1 VCHAASVVTV
11 VLTVFVDV
19 VAAGATDAGRRM
31 PLRKSSFCNTS
42 PALLTGTTIADI
54 DLKVSDPTT
63 NDDVKQPAMKRS
75 ASNVERCFTER
86 RARTLGA
93 DVVDSCSDLMELLE
107 VPDPDLGSGEFVRSR
122 SQRGRRRSRVTI
134 EGLTDSR
141 ERVTPSPTCSATSDT
156 TDCDD
161 LPPSLSRSGPGRW
174 SLRERQTSRGTS
186 SPPLRASARW
196 ARNMATRSSQDT
208 DRPTSVGRRF
218 SDDCTATEI
227 ERLLESPDY
236 SLEQRRQ
243 ARRQQQSSPSV
254 LTTSDL
260 DDNQHEPPTPDRMT
274 RWTPIVGDGSQ
285 SSSLSGNCSR
295 RDQLIDAAINRRRSS
310 MCDVDRT
317 IHDVEEIGKQID
329 GVVSEAATASDNE
342 DIDSDNEEEP
352 THLRRSAT
360 LPRRWRCRG
369 QISNV
374 ENPMEEI
381 PEFPLGQKYH
391 QRGIPLVLDSQTL
404 HSDAANSN
412 SSTET
417 GATVKAQSYGNT
429 DDVQVR
435 ASAHLAEIPGVS
447 LTSTSVALDTR
458 ELGQPVQSDSPVMT
472 ADETTTTSRPTSAEF
487 DTEST
492 SSGSRDEGFESA
504 VDSGMSSSRSYPDFD
519 VLQLDDQPPPSPRA
533 LTVKSGAATPCDGD
547 ESVSAGT
554 SFFARSIDSL
564 VLPHQELVISGDTI
578 DIDQPDTDSSVQDTS
593 ESQSIAKST
602 DQPTCVSKGSASNK
616 KSGSSKSLFLANLT
630 ARLARPRKSTSS
642 VNQSGSST
650 DKQNGTDAK
659 QPASSSAAV
668 TRTGGPSTGT
678 VTGTGA
684 KSAFVR
690 GSLLRATMPASL
702 RNVQTK
708 KSSTAPE
715 PPQRTTSNSNSIQT
729 AHRSSPATARQLR
742 VATSRNESL
751 SAARKSHGEITS
763 KTDKQINEQTPAV
776 PARGRVATGEQ
787 SKNRDRARSTG
798 QEAQGGRDKLV
809 MYKAVEKT
817 TKSSSSTVSNS
828 RKQVVNTNNEVYRTQ
843 RLVSFNTPQQSR
855 KFRF

>member
-1 VCHAASVVTV
+1 MWHAASVVTV

-107 VPDPDLGSGEFVRSR
+107 VRDPDLGSGEFVRSR

-186 SPPLRASARW
+186 SPPLSASARW

-254 LTTSDL
+254 STTSDL
-260 DDNQHEPPTPDRMT
+260 DDNQHEPPTPGRMT

-295 RDQLIDAAINRRRSS
+295 RDQLIDAAINRRLSS

-317 IHDVEEIGKQID
+317 
-329 GVVSEAATASDNE
+329 
-342 DIDSDNEEEP
+342 
-352 THLRRSAT
+352 
-360 LPRRWRCRG
+360 WRCRG

-684 KSAFVR
+684 KSTAFVR

-715 PPQRTTSNSNSIQT
+715 PPQRTTWNSNSIQT
-729 AHRSSPATARQLR
+729 AHRSSPARQLR

-763 KTDKQINEQTPAV
+763 KTDKQINERTPVV

-809 MYKAVEKT
+809 VYYKAVEKT

-828 RKQVVNTNNEVYRTQ
+828 RKQVVNTNNEVHRTQ
-843 RLVSFNTPQQSR
+843 RLVSLNTPQQST